1 MTDGKV
7 RKYRAAKK
15 TLGRTEWTSFLKR
28 DSNTYRMIKPE
39 KTGEDRKE
47 CKEGQI
53 RQDREAV
60 S

>member
-1 MTDGKV
+1 
-7 RKYRAAKK
+7 
-15 TLGRTEWTSFLKR
+15 LKR
-28 DSNTYRMIKPE
+28 DSNTYIMIKPE

>member
-28 DSNTYRMIKPE
+28 DSNTYRMIKPQ

-47 CKEGQI
+47 CRTE
-53 RQDREAV
+53 
-60 S
+60 

>member
-1 MTDGKV
+1 MTDSKV
-7 RKYRAAKK
+7 RKNRAAKK

-47 CKEGQI
+47 
-53 RQDREAV
+53 
-60 S
+60 

>member
-15 TLGRTEWTSFLKR
+15 TLERTEWTSFMKR

-47 CKEGQI
+47 FKEGQI